1 MYEILFHQL
10 IPTHPFLSLLT
21 VKCEGKGAAKL
32 RQWYFRKC
40 CLYCSTVSY
49 WLWCQPSPT
58 CCWSPLSV
66 DPELCK
72 PPVLSTAQIIDLLV
86 RGRLLSLSERG
97 GGGLLHLM
105 INTTD
110 WGMMS
115 AGVDCVLWCYW
126 HCRVRI
132 IIKQSPLHGHQ
143 LSIIDNYLLH
153 YRGQHFGL
161 ISMIIIT
168 LFVVCTFCTEI
179 NEVHILSW
187 LCEWWS
193 FWRELFNYQL
203 GWSNWI
209 EMPRISV
216 KSVGDWWI
224 EAFKIK
230 FWKPHSR
237 ADKLDQISRAIF
249 RRVYTFTLLNAL
261 HQKRTPK
268 EGGASG

>member
-1 MYEILFHQL
+1 M
-10 IPTHPFLSLLT
+10 LSLLFYCIILT
-21 VKCEGKGAAKL
+21 VVSTISDMLLVTTICWSWAMQATSPL
-32 RQWYFRKC
+32 H
-40 CLYCSTVSY
+40 CSDY
-49 WLWCQPSPT
+49 WLVGERPAVESEW
-58 CCWSPLSV
+58 
-66 DPELCK
+66 ERRRG
-72 PPVLSTAQIIDLLV
+72 PVASYDQYH
-86 RGRLLSLSERG
+86 RLRDDEC
-97 GGGLLHLM
+97 
-105 INTTD
+105 
-110 WGMMS
+110 S